1 MLSGMD
7 QRMTAL
13 ERFPMFFAS
22 SALYPLWRVQEGSPW
37 LATVCRLNP
46 FTYSVE
52 LIRFPFY
59 EQVNWLALGVM
70 AGVSR
75 RSGDRLR
82 SGARHAD
89 APGWVMRGH
98 QGMPMIKRV
107 LVVALAVAASACLA
121 PGAEAADRLRVAIQ
135 KTGTASWEIEVIK
148 ARGLDKAA
156 NLDIETTELAS
167 TDAGKIALE
176 GGAADMVVED
186 WLWAARERALGDK
199 LLFTPYSSALGAVMA
214 PKDSP
219 VHAVA
224 DLAGRSIGV
233 AGGPLDKSWLLWRAA
248 ALGAGRDLT
257 KEARPS
263 YGAPPLIAEKLVQG
277 ETETA
282 LEFWN
287 FSTDLESRGF
297 RRAIEIADVEKA
309 LGASG
314 PVAMIGYVFSEA
326 FAASHKDAL
335 KRYFAAAAEAR
346 KILAEDPSAWAPIE
360 ARLRLKDDAAL
371 AVYRQR
377 YLEGVPKR
385 TVTEEAADARILYH
399 RLAEVG
405 GQELVGKAKEL
416 DAGLFYDPAT
426 SE

>member
-1 MLSGMD
+1 MLI
-7 QRMTAL
+7 A
-13 ERFPMFFAS
+13 
-22 SALYPLWRVQEGSPW
+22 V
-37 LATVCRLNP
+37 
-46 FTYSVE
+46 
-52 LIRFPFY
+52 
-59 EQVNWLALGVM
+59 LAL
-70 AGVSR
+70 
-75 RSGDRLR
+75 
-82 SGARHAD
+82 
-89 APGWVMRGH
+89 
-98 QGMPMIKRV
+98 
-107 LVVALAVAASACLA
+107 AASAYLA
-121 PGAEAADRLRVAIQ
+121 SGAEAADRLRIAIQ

-167 TDAGKIALE
+167 TEAGRVALQ
-176 GGAADMVVED
+176 GGAADMVVAD

-224 DLAGRSIGV
+224 ELSGRSIGV
-233 AGGPLDKSWLLWRAA
+233 AGGPLDKSWLMLRAV
-248 ALGAGRDLT
+248 ALGAGLDLV

-263 YGAPPLIAEKLVQG
+263 YGAPPLIAEKLAQG

-287 FSTDLESRGF
+287 FCADLEGRGF
-297 RRAIEIADVEKA
+297 RRAIEMADVEKA

-314 PVAMIGYVFSEA
+314 PVSMVGYVFGES

-335 KRYFAAAAEAR
+335 KRFFAATIEAR
-346 KILAEDPSAWAPIE
+346 KILGEDPSAWAPIK

-385 TVTEEAADARILYH
+385 TVAEEAADARILYR
-399 RLAEVG
+399 RLMEVG
-405 GQELVGKAKEL
+405 GPELVGEGKEL
-416 DAGLFYDPAT
+416 DAGLFYDPAA

>member
-1 MLSGMD
+1 
-7 QRMTAL
+7 
-13 ERFPMFFAS
+13 
-22 SALYPLWRVQEGSPW
+22 
-37 LATVCRLNP
+37 
-46 FTYSVE
+46 
-52 LIRFPFY
+52 
-59 EQVNWLALGVM
+59 
-70 AGVSR
+70 
-75 RSGDRLR
+75 
-82 SGARHAD
+82 
-89 APGWVMRGH
+89 MR
-98 QGMPMIKRV
+98 MIKRLFIV
-107 LVVALAVAASACLA
+107 TLAIAASALMTS
-121 PGAEAADRLRVAIQ
+121 GAEAADRLRIAIQ

-167 TDAGKIALE
+167 TEAGKIALE
-176 GGAADMVVED
+176 GGAVDMVIED
-186 WLWAARERALGDK
+186 WLWAARERTLGDK

-233 AGGPLDKSWLLWRAA
+233 AGGSLDKSWLLLRAA
-248 ALGAGRDLT
+248 ALSAGLDLI
-257 KEARPS
+257 KEAKPS

-282 LEFWN
+282 LEYWN
-287 FSTDLESRGF
+287 FSADLEGRGL
-297 RRAIEIADVEKA
+297 RRAIEMADIQKA
-309 LGASG
+309 LGATG
-314 PVAMIGYVFSEA
+314 PLAMTGYVFSES

-335 KRYFAAAAEAR
+335 RRYFAAAAKAR
-346 KILAEDPSAWAPIE
+346 KILAEDPSAWASIK

-385 TVTEEAADARILYH
+385 SVAEEAADASVLYR

-405 GQELVGKAKEL
+405 GDALVGKAKAL
-416 DAGLFYDPAT
+416 DPGLFYDPGAG
-426 SE
+426 E

>member
-1 MLSGMD
+1 MIE
-7 QRMTAL
+7 RMIIAA
-13 ERFPMFFAS
+13 FA
-22 SALYPLWRVQEGSPW
+22 
-37 LATVCRLNP
+37 
-46 FTYSVE
+46 F
-52 LIRFPFY
+52 
-59 EQVNWLALGVM
+59 
-70 AGVSR
+70 
-75 RSGDRLR
+75 
-82 SGARHAD
+82 
-89 APGWVMRGH
+89 
-98 QGMPMIKRV
+98 
-107 LVVALAVAASACLA
+107 AASAFLMSD
-121 PGAEAADRLRVAIQ
+121 AEAADRVRLAIQ

-167 TDAGKIALE
+167 TEAGKIALM
-176 GGAADMVVED
+176 GGAVDMVVGD
-186 WLWAARERALGDK
+186 WLWAARERSLGDK

-233 AGGPLDKSWLLWRAA
+233 AGGPLDKSWILLRAA
-248 ALGAGRDLT
+248 ALSKGLDLT

-277 ETETA
+277 ETGAA
-282 LEFWN
+282 LEYWN
-287 FSTDLESRGF
+287 FSADLEGRGF
-297 RRAIEIADVEKA
+297 RRAIEMADIQKT

-314 PVAMIGYVFSEA
+314 PLAMTGYVFSDA
-326 FAASHKDAL
+326 FATSHKDL
-335 KRYFAAAAEAR
+335 LRRYFAAAAEAR
-346 KILAEDPSAWAPIE
+346 KILAKDPSAWAPIK

-385 TVTEEAADARILYH
+385 TIAEEAADARVLYR

-405 GQELVGKAKEL
+405 GEALVGKAKDL
-416 DAGLFYDPAT
+416 DAGLFYDPAM

>member
-1 MLSGMD
+1 
-7 QRMTAL
+7 
-13 ERFPMFFAS
+13 MF
-22 SALYPLWRVQEGSPW
+22 
-37 LATVCRLNP
+37 
-46 FTYSVE
+46 
-52 LIRFPFY
+52 
-59 EQVNWLALGVM
+59 
-70 AGVSR
+70 
-75 RSGDRLR
+75 
-82 SGARHAD
+82 
-89 APGWVMRGH
+89 
-98 QGMPMIKRV
+98 
-107 LVVALAVAASACLA
+107 VAALVFAVSACLA
-121 PGAEAADRLRVAIQ
+121 LSAEAADRLRIAVQ

-167 TDAGKIALE
+167 TEAGKIALE
-176 GGAADMVVED
+176 GGAVDMIVGD

-199 LLFTPYSSALGAVMA
+199 LLFTPYSTALGAVMA

-219 VHAVA
+219 VHGVA

-233 AGGPLDKSWLLWRAA
+233 AGGPLDKSWLLLRAA
-248 ALGAGRDLT
+248 ALGAGVDLT
-257 KEARPS
+257 KDARPS

-287 FSTDLESRGF
+287 FAADLEGRGF
-297 RRAIEIADVEKA
+297 RRAIEMADVEKA

-314 PVAMIGYVFSEA
+314 PVAMVGYVFSET

-346 KILAEDPSAWAPIE
+346 KILAEDPSAWAPIK

-377 YLEGVPKR
+377 YLDGAPKR
-385 TVTEEAADARILYH
+385 TIAEEAADARILYR

-405 GQELVGKAKEL
+405 GEQLVGKAKEL

-426 SE
+426 GD